1 MQAAINCLTG
11 LLALLLL
18 STPVLAQDDVADLE
32 LLVRELL
39 IAWDETGST
48 SDDAVRRYSDSNLDV
63 LSELREALLLSRL
76 ARYSEPQKQQD
87 YLSGQFLPFLERQ
100 TAELQAQPD
109 VQLLRAAALRGL
121 GRQSEALAIAADLPA
136 NGETSGDGYALWG
149 ALLREAGDI
158 ELAGKALDA
167 AARFH
172 VGNPLVTAELARQR
186 LASGQAQE
194 ALQLVRRLLGSD
206 AAAGFQPATRVSLQ
220 RLQAQSAIAAAEY
233 DQAMIAAQAVL
244 ALHPND
250 AGMLE
255 TAARAAAAR
264 SQFSLAAEY
273 QQQLCAVSPTAQTFM
288 ALAEYHV
295 SMKDARA
302 EQAFAEALRLEPKN
316 TEALSARAA
325 WLELSGQTGE
335 AVADLR
341 RLLELEPDNRD
352 AARRL
357 ARLLT
362 AAQPTA
368 EGEAQLRQSLDSD
381 PSPAAY
387 LGMLELIKADPRRR
401 QDYDNLFND
410 MLARY
415 RNEPVVILAHA
426 RRLWEEQKYNA
437 ALEQFRSGAQ
447 LSPDNPAFAIGSG
460 DCLLAMGGY
469 TDAQEAYSLALRIG
483 FDPLAVAG
491 LALSQER
498 SGDSLSADRTFRDQI
513 NAHPRDAALI
523 MQYGLFLYSRTEYT
537 AALEQYDLGRK
548 LEPDNE
554 MFVNRAALCLF
565 QLNQIPEAIERLK
578 AAINIRPRPLFYRNL
593 AIAYE
598 EQAEVELAEQYYR
611 EGIELFPADPQL
623 LEGFSEF
630 LEQQGRSPEALDMLA
645 RSVAVNPDTEVFMDL
660 ATLAE
665 AGGNVQQA
673 RDAYESAIARN
684 PQDRVIN
691 EQYCTFL
698 ASQKDNQALLAHLDH
713 AVDLMSE
720 RDYNELIGAMTG
732 FWIEKRMAADGALV
746 LSQLIDLRPG
756 VVRLYNS
763 LALIQQIS
771 GDNAVALTTVRRG
784 QRDAGESFLG
794 LYLETLITWRSLGV
808 EQARPLGEK
817 LIAHAEADTKSW
829 QLYLD
834 MLSSVGD
841 WTEEARVAALGLRKF
856 FGDEQIYAHL
866 VSATERLGDVRELIR
881 VLEEAQYVRI
891 RHEGRALL
899 LGRSYVQVGN
909 YVKALAS
916 LEPLLEQ
923 DGFNVQALQLC
934 GEAHFMLGD
943 RVRAREELTTALA
956 VNPESAVASIWLGWV
971 LLEDGDL
978 AGAEQSLNAAEKSP
992 SLAQIDLAWTRL
1004 GQATVAI
1011 RRGDR
1016 LLARDL
1022 LKQADALGGG
1032 DARFDSYV
1040 PKVRTEIQ

>member
-1 MQAAINCLTG
+1 MKIAIHGISG
-11 LLALLLL
+11 LLALMLL
-18 STPVLAQDDVADLE
+18 SFPALAQDEPAALE
-32 LLVRELL
+32 LRVRELL
-39 IAWDETGST
+39 IAWDEPGST
-48 SDDAVRRYSDSNLDV
+48 SDEAIRSYSDSSLDV

-76 ARYSEPQKQQD
+76 ARYSDPQKNQD
-87 YLSGQFLPFLERQ
+87 YLTSQFLPFMERQ
-100 TAELQAQPD
+100 SAELQASAE
-109 VQLLRAAALRGL
+109 VQLLRAAALRRL
-121 GRQSEALAIAADLPA
+121 GRQAEALAIAAELPA
-136 NGETSGDGYALWG
+136 NGDASGDGYALWG
-149 ALLREAGDI
+149 ALLSDGGDT
-158 ELAGKALDA
+158 EKAGKVLDA
-167 AARFH
+167 AAQFH
-172 VGNPLVTAELARQR
+172 PGNPYVTAELARQR
-186 LASGQAQE
+186 LASGQPAE
-194 ALQLVRRLLGSD
+194 SMKLLRKLLAPEIS
-206 AAAGFQPATRVSLQ
+206 AGFRPATIASLQ
-220 RLQAQSAIAAAEY
+220 RRQAEAALAAGEY
-233 DQAMIAAQAVL
+233 DQAMLAAQAVL
-244 ALHPND
+244 ALHPRD

-255 TAARAAAAR
+255 TAARAASGR
-264 SQFSLAAEY
+264 RQYSLAAEY
-273 QQQLCAVSPTAQTFM
+273 QQQLCALRPDAKAYWNLATYYTAMQD
-288 ALAEYHV
+288 
-295 SMKDARA
+295 SRA
-302 EQAFAEALRLEPKN
+302 EQSYADALKLEPKN
-316 TEALSARAA
+316 TEIMSARAA
-325 WLELSGQTGE
+325 WYESAGQQDK

-352 AARRL
+352 AARNL
-357 ARLLT
+357 ARLL
-362 AAQPTA
+362 AGAQPGA

-387 LGMLELIKADPRRR
+387 LDLLELIKADPRRR
-401 QDYDNLFND
+401 QEYDNLFND

-415 RNEPVVILAHA
+415 RNEPVIVLAQA

-437 ALEQFRSGAQ
+437 ALEQFRRGAE

-469 TDAQEAYSLALRIG
+469 TDAQDAYGLALRISYE
-483 FDPLAVAG
+483 PLAVAG

-498 SGDSLSADRTFRDQI
+498 SGDSAAADRTFRDQI

-565 QLNQIPEAIERLK
+565 QLNQIPEAIERLR

-611 EGIELFPADPQL
+611 EGIELFPSDPQL
-623 LEGFSEF
+623 LEGYSEF
-630 LEQQGRSPEALDMLA
+630 LEQQGRSTEALDMLA
-645 RSVAVNPDTEVFMDL
+645 RSVAVSPDTEVFMDL

-665 AGGNVQQA
+665 ASGNAVQA
-673 RDAYESAIARN
+673 REAYESAIARN

-691 EQYCTFL
+691 EQYCNFL
-698 ASQKDNQALLAHLDH
+698 AMQQDNQALLEHLDR

-720 RDYNELIGAMTG
+720 RDYDELLGSMTG
-732 FWIEKRMAADGALV
+732 FWIEKRKTADGALV
-746 LSQLIDLRPG
+746 LSQLIDLRPRI
-756 VVRLYNS
+756 VRIYNS

-771 GDNAVALTTVRRG
+771 GDNEVALTTVRRG

-794 LYLETLITWRSLGV
+794 LYLETLIIWRSQGV
-808 EQARPLGEK
+808 EQARPFGEK

-829 QLYLD
+829 QLYLE
-834 MLSSVGD
+834 MLSSDGD
-841 WTEEARVAALGLRKF
+841 WSEEARVAALGLRKF

-866 VSATERLGDVRELIR
+866 VSAMEQLGDVRELIR
-881 VLEEAQYVRI
+881 VLEDPQYVRI

-899 LGRSYVQVGN
+899 LGRSYARAGN

-923 DGFNVQALQLC
+923 DAFNIQALQLC
-934 GEAHFMLGD
+934 GEAHFMLAE
-943 RVRAREELTTALA
+943 RSKAREELTTALA
-956 VNPESAVASIWLGWV
+956 INPESAVASIWLGWV

-978 AGAEQSLNAAEKSP
+978 AGAEQSLNTAEKSP
-992 SLAQIDLAWTRL
+992 ALAQIDLAWTRL

-1016 LLARDL
+1016 LLAREL
-1022 LKQADALGGG
+1022 LKQAEALGGG
-1032 DARFDSYV
+1032 DARFDSFV
-1040 PKVRTEIQ
+1040 PRIRTEIQ